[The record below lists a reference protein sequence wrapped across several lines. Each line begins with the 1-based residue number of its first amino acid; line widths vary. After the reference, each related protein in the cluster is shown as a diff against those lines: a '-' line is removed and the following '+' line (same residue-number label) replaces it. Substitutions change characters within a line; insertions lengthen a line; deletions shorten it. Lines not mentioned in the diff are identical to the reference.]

1 MPKGIFLA
9 VADAADDARHDDFNQ
24 WYDDVHAKEVL
35 ALPGVKSCTRYKAA
49 GTQLMEGDDTGGQ
62 YLAVY
67 EIEVDDWADFQA
79 EMMKAFAEGRI
90 TVNADLLQMEPAPR
104 TMIFEEVTPRVEA

>member
-9 VADAADDARHDDFNQ
+9 VADAADGARHDDFNQ

-49 GTQLMEGDDTGGQ
+49 GTQLMEGDETGGQ

-79 EMMKAFAEGRI
+79 AMLAGFTEGRI
-90 TVNADLLQMEPAPR
+90 TINPDLLQMDPMVK
-104 TMIFEEVTPRVEA
+104 TMVFEEVSPRVDA